1 MNKIALGTVQLGMP
15 YGIANQSGQVS
26 RPVAASMLELAR
38 RRGINTLDTAIA
50 YGESEVCLGEL
61 GVREF
66 SLVTKL
72 PAIPAETGDIRKW
85 VHDQISGSFGRLG
98 VDSVYGLLLHR
109 PDQLL
114 SRAGDVLFDTLQ
126 ELKALG
132 RVKKIGVSIYAP
144 SELDVLMSKYRFDL
158 IQAPFNLVDRRLLLS
173 GWLQRLK
180 QEDVE
185 VHIRSAFLQ
194 GLLLMEKEAIPQKFS
209 PWSPIW
215 ECWHHWLAHNR
226 VSALRAC
233 LAYPLQF
240 PEIDRIVVGA
250 DSLEQLTQI
259 IDGVPEDGVGDLP
272 DLSSDDEN
280 LINPA
285 RWSQL

>member
-1 MNKIALGTVQLGMP
+1 
-15 YGIANQSGQVS
+15 
-26 RPVAASMLELAR
+26 MLELAR
-38 RRGINTLDTAIA
+38 RRGIDTLDTAIA

-66 SLVTKL
+66 RLITKL
-72 PAIPAETGDIRKW
+72 PAIPAETGDVRKW

-98 VDSVYGLLLHR
+98 VDAVYGLLLHR

-126 ELKALG
+126 ELKASG

-144 SELDVLMSKYRFDL
+144 SELDVLISKFRFDL

-180 QEDVE
+180 QEGVE
-185 VHIRSAFLQ
+185 IHIRSVFLQ
-194 GLLLMEKEAIPQKFS
+194 GLLLMEKEAIPRKFS
-209 PWSPIW
+209 SWAPIW
-215 ECWHHWLAHNR
+215 ELWHHWLAHNH

-250 DSLEQLTQI
+250 DGLEQLTQI
-259 IDGVPEDGVGDLP
+259 IDGVPEGSVGDLP
-272 DLSSDDEN
+272 DLNSDDEN